1 MVLSGWTA
9 RLAVARTHVL
19 AVEIP
24 GQWSTRVALQRRVL
38 DRGWRMAV
46 SPADADV
53 LAVCGP
59 PGPQMNAVIDL
70 VWDQLPGPRVRIEVP
85 DGGPVDDALDLAAAE
100 LLDTAAQV
108 GDAHNRRQHPDTGD
122 MDHGDMDHGDMD
134 HGDMDHG
141 DMDHGDM
148 DMAPSGIPLAEGAQ
162 DRDGL
167 EMDVLH
173 LELGPVLA
181 HWPAGVRLR
190 CVLAGDVVTDATV
203 ALLDAEHRPDAA
215 TPVVA
220 RQCDHLVDLLV
231 LAGWPHAAARA
242 RRCRDLLLDDPRD
255 ERARDEFEH
264 VQRCVRRSRLL
275 RWSLRGLA
283 PLTAERLAAD
293 RLPAML
299 AGDTHDRLQTRMKV
313 VGELLSNRLAVDPL
327 HVDPAAI
334 ADALPGI
341 VVGLDV
347 AAVRL
352 VIAGLGLDTVVPAQ
366 LGAP

>member
-24 GQWSTRVALQRRVL
+24 GQWSTHVALQRRVQS
-38 DRGWRMAV
+38 RGWRMAV

-53 LAVCGP
+53 LAVCGA
-59 PGPQMNAVIDL
+59 PGPQMRPLIDL
-70 VWDQLPGPRVRIEVP
+70 VWDQLPGPRARIEVP
-85 DGGPVDDALDLAAAE
+85 DAGSVDDALDRAAAA

-108 GDAHNRRQHPDTGD
+108 GDARSRRRRPDTGD
-122 MDHGDMDHGDMD
+122 T
-134 HGDMDHG
+134 DHG

-148 DMAPSGIPLAEGAQ
+148 DMAPSGIPLAQGAQ

-190 CVLAGDVVTDATV
+190 CVLAGDVMTDATV
-203 ALLDAEHRPDAA
+203 ALLDAENRPGAA
-215 TPVVA
+215 TPVAA
-220 RQCDHLVDLLV
+220 RQCDHLVDLLT
-231 LAGWPHAAARA
+231 LAGWPHAADRA

-255 ERARDEFEH
+255 RRARDQVERLE
-264 VQRCVRRSRLL
+264 RSVRRSRLL

-283 PLTAERLAAD
+283 PLTPERLVAERL
-293 RLPAML
+293 PASL
-299 AGDTHDRLQTRMKV
+299 AGDTYDRLQTRV
-313 VGELLSNRLAVDPL
+313 QVAGDLLSNRLTADPL
-327 HVDPAAI
+327 HVDPAVLAG
-334 ADALPGI
+334 ALPGI

-352 VIAGLGLDTVVPAQ
+352 VIAGLGVDTSVPAQ
-366 LGAP
+366 LEAP

>member
-1 MVLSGWTA
+1 MVLTEPLA
-9 RLAVARTHVL
+9 RLAVRRTHVL
-19 AVEIP
+19 PVEIP
-24 GQWSTRVALQRRVL
+24 GHWQTRAALQRQTL
-38 DRGWRMAV
+38 ARGWRTAV
-46 SPADADV
+46 TPADADV
-53 LAVCGP
+53 LAVCGV
-59 PGPQMNAVIDL
+59 PGPEMSAVIDL
-70 VWDQLPGPRVRIEVP
+70 VWDQLPGPRVRIEVA
-85 DGGPVDDALDLAAAE
+85 DRGSADDALDRAAAE

-108 GDAHNRRQHPDTGD
+108 GDARSRRQHPDTGE
-122 MDHGDMDHGDMD
+122 MDHGDMD

-148 DMAPSGIPLAEGAQ
+148 DMAPSGIQLAEGAE

-173 LELGPVLA
+173 LGLGPVLA
-181 HWPAGVRLR
+181 HWPAGMRLR
-190 CVLAGDVVTDATV
+190 CVLSGDVVTEATV
-203 ALLDAEHRPDAA
+203 ALLDTEHRPGAG

-220 RQCDHLVDLLV
+220 RHCDHLVDLLT
-231 LAGWPHAAARA
+231 LASWPHEAERA

-255 ERARDEFEH
+255 ERAREQ
-264 VQRCVRRSRLL
+264 VKRLQRSVRRSRLL

-283 PLTAERLAAD
+283 PLTPERLVAD
-293 RLPAML
+293 RLPASL
-299 AGDTHDRLQTRMKV
+299 AGDTYDRLQTRLQV
-313 VGELLSNRLAVDPL
+313 VGELLSNRLTVDPL
-327 HVDPAAI
+327 NVDPAAL

-352 VIAGLGLDTVVPAQ
+352 VVAGLGVDTAVPAQ

>member
-24 GQWSTRVALQRRVL
+24 GQWSTHVALQRRVL
-38 DRGWRMAV
+38 ARGWRMTV

-53 LAVCGP
+53 LAVCGT
-59 PGPQMNAVIDL
+59 PGPQMSPLIEL
-70 VWDQLPGPRVRIEVP
+70 VWDQLPGPRARIEVP
-85 DGGPVDDALDLAAAE
+85 GAGSVDDALDRAAAA
-100 LLDTAAQV
+100 LLDTAEQV
-108 GDAHNRRQHPDTGD
+108 GDARRRRQRPDT
-122 MDHGDMDHGDMD
+122 GDMDHGDMD

-148 DMAPSGIPLAEGAQ
+148 DMAPSGIPLADGAQ

-203 ALLDAEHRPDAA
+203 ALLDADHRPGAA
-215 TPVVA
+215 TPVAA
-220 RQCDHLVDLLV
+220 RECDHLVDLLT
-231 LAGWPHAAARA
+231 LAGWPHAAESA

-255 ERARDEFEH
+255 GRARDQVERL
-264 VQRCVRRSRLL
+264 QRSVRRSRLL

-283 PLTAERLAAD
+283 PLTPERLVAERLPAA
-293 RLPAML
+293 L
-299 AGDTHDRLQTRMKV
+299 AGDTYDRLQTRV
-313 VGELLSNRLAVDPL
+313 QVAGDLLSNRLTADPL
-327 HVDPAAI
+327 HVDPAAL

-341 VVGLDV
+341 VAGLDV

-352 VIAGLGLDTVVPAQ
+352 VIAGLGVDTAVAAQ
-366 LGAP
+366 LEAP